1 MNLFIR
7 LNPLAKEFNYYQPIK
22 FDELIPASVLE
33 IRKYEDMPIR
43 STAPMGRVERKGD
56 YIAHPFVPSVEFT
69 PMGLFFTALAAQ
81 PQRCYVGISLSPTR
95 MFDQEIHNA
104 SFAIGQ
110 FKKTATE
117 DDDVTE
123 EYIRSRSQIGIFVYQ
138 KLMEEREQLI
148 TVRVHLVG
156 ETETPHG
163 LAEALGSELMD
174 NANNKYPTQWV
185 AVQPADDKE
194 MARALNN
201 LRYLEQDIWG
211 HTLASPPQERLRY
224 LATAPEA
231 YGAFRLPVPPERV
244 IWGWLIK
251 SEPFVAPIRT
261 GLRRSPAPT
270 LMMIKRIAKEATP
283 ERRLGNGIIAEN
295 PTTISN
301 KFERPF
307 RHTYRRVYGQSKSTT
322 IKHLA
327 QLWGQ
332 WCAIFMLYPIDNP
345 ITELRVYLCAMIF

>member
-1 MNLFIR
+1 MSALVCLLRGCLIKKSTTLVLPLGNL
-7 LNPLAKEFNYYQPIK
+7 
-22 FDELIPASVLE
+22 
-33 IRKYEDMPIR
+33 
-43 STAPMGRVERKGD
+43 
-56 YIAHPFVPSVEFT
+56 
-69 PMGLFFTALAAQ
+69 
-81 PQRCYVGISLSPTR
+81 
-95 MFDQEIHNA
+95 
-104 SFAIGQ
+104 
-110 FKKTATE
+110 KKTATE

-224 LATAPEA
+224 LATAPKHT
-231 YGAFRLPVPPERV
+231 V
-244 IWGWLIK
+244 
-251 SEPFVAPIRT
+251 
-261 GLRRSPAPT
+261 RS
-270 LMMIKRIAKEATP
+270 
-283 ERRLGNGIIAEN
+283 
-295 PTTISN
+295 
-301 KFERPF
+301 
-307 RHTYRRVYGQSKSTT
+307 
-322 IKHLA
+322 
-327 QLWGQ
+327 
-332 WCAIFMLYPIDNP
+332 
-345 ITELRVYLCAMIF
+345 VYLCHPRRVICRAC